1 MSNQTSITV
10 IICYKIKKIK
20 VLSKIKII
28 KLCRYFKQILI
39 KNTLL
44 SNIVFCFAPYFRR
57 ANTVRRCVISITLF
71 HSYNLFLSQYFCH
84 CLRASNE
91 RPYSLVCTNYLHE
104 LAVEALG
111 YRIAKTITMLRS
123 GIKVFDLKKL
133 SSRMKILTF
142 GGNWIII

>member
-57 ANTVRRCVISITLF
+57 ANTVRRYIRIHDFYHIKTYMF
-71 HSYNLFLSQYFCH
+71 KQNHSS
-84 CLRASNE
+84 SG
-91 RPYSLVCTNYLHE
+91 RPMNAPTVWF
-104 LAVEALG
+104 VQ
-111 YRIAKTITMLRS
+111 TIKMLRS
-123 GIKVFDLKKL
+123 GIFSFLLYKL
-133 SSRMKILTF
+133 SSQIDCRGTRLQSYFTYNIDS
-142 GGNWIII
+142 NARAS

>member
-57 ANTVRRCVISITLF
+57 ANKVRRYIRIHDF
-71 HSYNLFLSQYFCH
+71 HHIKTYMFKQNHSS
-84 CLRASNE
+84 SG
-91 RPYSLVCTNYLHE
+91 RPMNAPTVWF
-104 LAVEALG
+104 VQ
-111 YRIAKTITMLRS
+111 TIKMLRS
-123 GIKVFDLKKL
+123 GIFSFLLYKL
-133 SSRMKILTF
+133 SSRIDCRGTRLLTF

>member
-44 SNIVFCFAPYFRR
+44 SNIVFVLLLISDERTRFAVTLKLREQLQCYAR
-57 ANTVRRCVISITLF
+57 A
-71 HSYNLFLSQYFCH
+71 FLVFY
-84 CLRASNE
+84 
-91 RPYSLVCTNYLHE
+91 CTNYLHE
-104 LAVEALG
+104 LTAEALG
-111 YRIAKTITMLRS
+111 Y
-123 GIKVFDLKKL
+123 KVTL
-133 SSRMKILTF
+133 I
-142 GGNWIII
+142 

>member
-1 MSNQTSITV
+1 MSNQTSITI

-57 ANTVRRCVISITLF
+57 ANTVRRYIRIHDFYHIKTYMF
-71 HSYNLFLSQYFCH
+71 KQNHSS
-84 CLRASNE
+84 SG
-91 RPYSLVCTNYLHE
+91 RPMNAPTVWF
-104 LAVEALG
+104 VQ
-111 YRIAKTITMLRS
+111 TIKMLRS
-123 GIKVFDLKKL
+123 GIISFLLYKL
-133 SSRMKILTF
+133 SSRTGCRGTRLLTF

>member
-57 ANTVRRCVISITLF
+57 ANTVLRYIRIHDFYHIKTYMF
-71 HSYNLFLSQYFCH
+71 KQNHSS
-84 CLRASNE
+84 SG
-91 RPYSLVCTNYLHE
+91 RPMNAPTVWF
-104 LAVEALG
+104 VQ
-111 YRIAKTITMLRS
+111 TIKMLRS
-123 GIKVFDLKKL
+123 GISSFLLHKL
-133 SSRMKILTF
+133 SSRIDCRGTRLQSYFTY
-142 GGNWIII
+142 NIESHARVS